1 MSLDL
6 KFNHWDTAVT
16 FRPEWRSMSKTVF
29 TQYDTSESWYT
40 EHKDVWLDDINTFY
54 HRPMRC
60 VITVH
65 PYFLA
70 QRDTGLLAE
79 SAYLS
84 CAKACIDDSRFSPG
98 FCKDQ
103 RVTLNKRQEDEIS
116 NSAAFIAETNRVLW
130 SSLTN
135 TVPHGQTM
143 MYMVTPAN
151 EASVM
156 AVGHF
161 SKIFDLVKN
170 RLQLTDDSVMRLK
183 NEFASN
189 DPNIIFSYDPFQ
201 DDDMERLV
209 EMCLLETYLLHNVS
223 MSRFHHFSTSPTG
236 ISIHVT
242 CIMVIALCETK
253 CICVS
258 GWRSFH
264 DERRAG

>member
-1 MSLDL
+1 
-6 KFNHWDTAVT
+6 
-16 FRPEWRSMSKTVF
+16 MSKTVF

-40 EHKDVWLDDINTFY
+40 EHKDVWLDDIKTFY

-60 VITVH
+60 VIIVH

-70 QRDTGLLAE
+70 QRDTDLLAE

-84 CAKACIDDSRFSPG
+84 CAKACIGDSRFSPD

-116 NSAAFIAETNRVLW
+116 NSAALIAETLW
-130 SSLTN
+130 SLLTN

-151 EASVM
+151 EASMM

-161 SKIFDLVKN
+161 SKIIDLVKN
-170 RLQLTDDSVMRLK
+170 GLHLTGDSVMRLK

-189 DPNIIFSYDPFQ
+189 DPNIIFSSDPFQ

-223 MSRFHHFSTSPTG
+223 MSRSHHVSTSPTG

-242 CIMVIALCETK
+242 YFLVIALCATK
-253 CICVS
+253 CICVF

-264 DERRAG
+264 DERRGG